1 MAAILPN
8 GVVLEVP
15 YAILKSFRT
24 SRPYSVAVVDR
35 NQQTRANP
43 ATDAEADNGIFIYAG
58 DKVFFELT
66 GPAGQDNLPVF
77 DLVQVNFSTGVE
89 TVQQVL
95 TMTALWQ
102 RRLTLTVASINS
114 SSGAVTFTTNHRA

>member
-15 YAILKSFRT
+15 YAIIKVFRNA
-24 SRPYSVAVVDR
+24 RPYSVAVVDR

-43 ATDAEADNGIFIYAG
+43 ATDAEADLGIFVYAG
-58 DKVFFELT
+58 DTIRFEL
-66 GPAGQDNLPVF
+66 AGAAGADNYPVF

-89 TVQQVL
+89 TTQTTL

-102 RRLTLTVASINS
+102 KRLKVTISAINA
-114 SSGAVTFTTNHRA
+114 SSGLVTFTTNHS